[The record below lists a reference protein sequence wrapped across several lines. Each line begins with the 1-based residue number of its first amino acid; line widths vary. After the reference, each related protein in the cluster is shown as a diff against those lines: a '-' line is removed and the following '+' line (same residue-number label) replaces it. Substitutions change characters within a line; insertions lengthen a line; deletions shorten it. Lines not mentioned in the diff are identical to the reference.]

1 LEQPPEGLLQYQYG
15 KEYKVADNKTK
26 DPITYK
32 FECSYNLNGQNLT
45 NDLSTT

>member
-1 LEQPPEGLLQYQYG
+1 MDQPLEGLLQYQYG
-15 KEYKVADNKTK
+15 KEYKVANNKTK
-26 DPITYK
+26 DPIIYK